1 MNRRSLPFLI
11 LAPIVLTAGMLLL
24 TGRFSSQAQ
33 AEEPGGIIQPD
44 VLAALQGSSEVD
56 VIIHLKAAAL
66 PPPGQL
72 EPGTLDEYRRQLAE
86 VQDRVLAKLTP
97 ADFTLTVRF
106 SDIAVLAGRI
116 TASGAEKLRGH
127 PDVITVFL
135 DFFVFLLPP
144 QPIATPTGDTNC
156 DGTVNS
162 IDAALILQFGAGLT
176 SSLACQGT
184 ADVNG
189 DGSIDAIDAS
199 LILQFVAGL
208 LPSLYA

>member
-33 AEEPGGIIQPD
+33 AEELGGIIQPD

-97 ADFTLTVRF
+97 ADFTLTGRLSIV
-106 SDIAVLAGRI
+106 AALAGRI

-162 IDAALILQFGAGLT
+162 IDAVLVLQLDADLIQ
-176 SSLACQGT
+176 SLPCEGT
-184 ADVNG
+184 GDVNG
-189 DGSIDAIDAS
+189 DGESDARDAAI
-199 LILQFVAGL
+199 ILQIEAGL
-208 LPSLYA
+208 CCE